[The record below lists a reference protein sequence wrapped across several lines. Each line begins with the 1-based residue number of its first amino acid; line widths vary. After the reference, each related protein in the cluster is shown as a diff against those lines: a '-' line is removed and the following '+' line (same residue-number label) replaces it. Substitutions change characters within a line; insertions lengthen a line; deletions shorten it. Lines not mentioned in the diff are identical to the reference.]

1 MSALW
6 VHISAFTWV
15 TKIQP
20 HIHQMPLC
28 VVFSV
33 TFNHEIVTSNIV
45 LSFYLY
51 NGNLIGM
58 QLKTFLIQYF
68 DICVFSACFQ

>member
-6 VHISAFTWV
+6 VHIFTITCV

-33 TFNHEIVTSNIV
+33 TFNHEIVTSNV
-45 LSFYLY
+45 
-51 NGNLIGM
+51 
-58 QLKTFLIQYF
+58 QL
-68 DICVFSACFQ
+68 